1 MPGKIGV
8 LTFLSDLKKS
18 YDCDQEV
25 IEYASTQ
32 RVLEPSSEVFAATQQ
47 LS

>member
-8 LTFLSDLKKS
+8 LMFRGDLKKS

-25 IEYASTQ
+25 IEYAVKS
-32 RVLEPSSEVFAATQQ
+32 RVPEPSVKVFAAA
-47 LS
+47 